1 MSDEWER
8 IYTPHRMVYLRGGKK
23 PKTTDAGDDCPF
35 CVAPELAPDEGLVFA
50 RGREVFGVL
59 NLYPYNSGHV
69 MICPYRHVADYP
81 DLSPSEVAEL
91 GAFTQRSMR
100 ILRQVATA
108 QGFNLGMNQGA
119 LSGAGIA
126 GHLHQHVIPR
136 WGGDTNFM
144 PIIGQ
149 TKVIPQ
155 VLEETRNLL
164 SQAWDDGVGIAPE
177 GSA

>member
-1 MSDEWER
+1 M
-8 IYTPHRMVYLRGGKK
+8 
-23 PKTTDAGDDCPF
+23 
-35 CVAPELAPDEGLVFA
+35 FA
-50 RGREVFGVL
+50 RGQEGRVEP
-59 NLYPYNSGHV
+59 YPYNSGHV

-81 DLSPSEVAEL
+81 DLTPSEVAEL
-91 GAFTQRSMR
+91 GAYTQRSMR

-164 SQAWDDGVGIAPE
+164 SQAWDDGVGIAPD

>member
-1 MSDEWER
+1 
-8 IYTPHRMVYLRGGKK
+8 
-23 PKTTDAGDDCPF
+23 
-35 CVAPELAPDEGLVFA
+35 
-50 RGREVFGVL
+50 
-59 NLYPYNSGHV
+59 
-69 MICPYRHVADYP
+69 
-81 DLSPSEVAEL
+81 
-91 GAFTQRSMR
+91 TQRSMR